1 MDTDLLA
8 FTPVPLQRR
17 RARGWTSDAQIA
29 FIQALARCGVVTQAA
44 RSVGCSPRSAYMLRQ
59 RPGAESFAAAW
70 DWAIEYSMD
79 DARARA
85 FTLIGG
91 REERIL
97 TRNGR
102 VVGKRYATNY
112 RVLLA
117 ALRQRTAE
125 CLGGHNMPH
134 RIRIAER
141 ERIERN
147 AQPRPRSQSKQRKP
161 ARAASL
167 L

>member
-8 FTPVPLQRR
+8 FTPILLQR

-44 RSVGCSPRSAYMLRQ
+44 RSVGCSPRSAYLLRQ

-79 DARARA
+79 EARARA
-85 FTLIGG
+85 FALVGG

-125 CLGGHNMPH
+125 CLGGHAMPH
-134 RIRIAER
+134 RMRIAER
-141 ERIERN
+141 EKAARK
-147 AQPRPRSQSKQRKP
+147 AQAKPRSPVRVTKP
-161 ARAASL
+161 ARTASL

>member
-1 MDTDLLA
+1 MDTDLLT
-8 FTPVPLQRR
+8 FTPVPLKR

-44 RSVGCSPRSAYMLRQ
+44 RSVGCSPRSAYLLRQ
-59 RPGAESFAAAW
+59 KPGAESFAASW

-85 FTLIGG
+85 FALIGG

-102 VVGKRYATNY
+102 IVGKRYVPNH

-117 ALRQRTAE
+117 ALRARTAE
-125 CLGGHNMPH
+125 CFGGHNMPH

-141 ERIERN
+141 EKIEGEASPDSRKKL
-147 AQPRPRSQSKQRKP
+147 PRRKATP
-161 ARAASL
+161 AAAL